1 LLILSNLLEIFIA
14 GAFLAATPER
24 GQDQD
29 STVPVRSLVDAERN
43 FARTAL
49 ERGIRNSFLEFRA
62 EDSIVFAP
70 GPTNGKKLYIDY
82 KDDGQKLI
90 WEPIFATVARA
101 GDLGYTTGPWELKKS
116 AKDEKPIE
124 FGQFISIWKKQAD
137 GSWKVIVDVGI
148 DNPNSGEATG
158 EIQIS
163 TPTSRKIN
171 PESARKAL
179 QRAKRNFADAA
190 KSDMGSAIIA
200 ADSDQIRVYRD
211 NSFPAVGIAA
221 ARMLLGANHNKLAIE
236 PSGDRMSDSYDLAFE
251 YGQYLNEHDIT
262 NEHAY
267 YLSIWKIDGNGDW
280 KLVLDLQKKRPA
292 ENKPN

>member
-1 LLILSNLLEIFIA
+1 LSNLLEIFIA

-29 STVPVRSLVDAERN
+29 SKAPVRSLVDAEKN

-49 ERGIRNSFLEFRA
+49 ERGIRDSFLQFLA

-70 GPTNGKKLYIDY
+70 GPTNAKKLYIDY
-82 KDDGQKLI
+82 KDNGQKLI
-90 WEPIFATVARA
+90 WEPIFATIARA
-101 GDLGYTTGPWELKKS
+101 GDLGYTIGPWELKKS
-116 AKDEKPIE
+116 AKDEKPIA

-148 DNPNSGEATG
+148 DNPDSGEATG
-158 EIQIS
+158 EMQIS
-163 TPTSRKIN
+163 TPTSTKIN

-179 QRAKRNFADAA
+179 QRAKRDFADAA
-190 KSDMGSAIIA
+190 KSDMGLAIIA
-200 ADSDQIRVYRD
+200 TGSDQIRVYRD
-211 NSFPAVGIAA
+211 NSFPAVGMAA
-221 ARMLLGANHNKLAIE
+221 ARMLLGADHSKLAIE
-236 PSGDRMSDSYDLAFE
+236 RSGDRMSDSCDLAFE
-251 YGQYLNEHDIT
+251 YGQYLREHHTT
-262 NEHAY
+262 NEHGY